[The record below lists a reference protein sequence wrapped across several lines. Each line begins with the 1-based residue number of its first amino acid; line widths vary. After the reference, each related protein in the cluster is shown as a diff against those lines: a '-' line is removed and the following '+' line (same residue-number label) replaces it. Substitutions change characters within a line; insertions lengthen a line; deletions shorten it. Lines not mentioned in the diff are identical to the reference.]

1 MTVLDY
7 HNLPLKDVAN
17 RMPTETNSLLDKLGS
32 KWTYSVAIN
41 DVYFENATAAFGQA
55 KRLIRAGA
63 RRAFAENLDDE
74 ARTIGARFDTPESKA
89 RVAAF
94 AAASRRSTKE

>member
-32 KWTYSVAIN
+32 KWT
-41 DVYFENATAAFGQA
+41 
-55 KRLIRAGA
+55 
-63 RRAFAENLDDE
+63 
-74 ARTIGARFDTPESKA
+74 
-89 RVAAF
+89 
-94 AAASRRSTKE
+94 